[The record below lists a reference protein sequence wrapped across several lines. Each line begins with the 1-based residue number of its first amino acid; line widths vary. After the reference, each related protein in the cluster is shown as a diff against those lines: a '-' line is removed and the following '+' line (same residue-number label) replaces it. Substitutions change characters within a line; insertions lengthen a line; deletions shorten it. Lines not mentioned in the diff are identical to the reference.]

1 MDLAELICELDKVF
15 TRQER
20 AIRRRAHQRDRS
32 RGQAQ
37 RHRLPDAPDRDRRPG
52 SALRARRHDLFRRA
66 LYLLQ
71 RAADAR
77 RRHPDRRRRRLAR
90 RAHAHKLTPTVGRSY
105 GIHAEPTTFGPRLLQ
120 ADKDVR
126 AKLSDEEI
134 EANYDLDHQRKHVD
148 TIFKRVFGT

>member
-1 MDLAELICELDKVF
+1 MTSSDV
-15 TRQER
+15 
-20 AIRRRAHQRDRS
+20 
-32 RGQAQ
+32 
-37 RHRLPDAPDRDRRPG
+37 
-52 SALRARRHDLFRRA
+52 
-66 LYLLQ
+66 LYTCFNVQLMH
-71 RAADAR
+71 AADIRIA
-77 RRHPDRRRRRLAR
+77 DVDALLAALKR